1 MAIDI
6 TQFHSVFFEESL
18 EGLETMGAVLL
29 NEGFS
34 ETDGEAINTLFRA
47 AHSIKGGAGTF
58 GFIAVADFTH
68 VIESLLERLRI
79 GECKMTTEMTKVLL
93 ESVYVTRNLLSAAQ
107 NKSPINQQEVIDIK
121 QKMTELKG
129 NSQIIKSESEIAEDE
144 TNAMHSDASKILVW
158 NISFRPHLA
167 LLQMGNDPIRMF
179 QELAMLGDLTVV
191 MNDDQLPSFSELEPD
206 DCYLAWDLTL
216 TGEVGEQE
224 IREIFEWVEG
234 ECELSI
240 DQLSSN
246 LVDSDDAQIQ
256 AEPAPVSPNHE
267 SSEKQTQKSHQKQI
281 KKNAV
286 TSMRVDIDKADALVD
301 LVGELVI
308 TQSMLSQLSDNFS
321 LGDLPKLHEGIEQ
334 LERHTRDMQE
344 AIMQIRMLPISTAF
358 NRLPRI
364 VHDLSLSLG
373 KKVNLKFLGENT
385 ELDKTVLE
393 NMADPLVH
401 LVRNALD
408 HGLETPEER
417 KAADKSDTGLLLL
430 NAYHQGGNI
439 IIEISDDGAGIDDVK
454 VLQKAISK
462 GLVSDAEALSREA
475 IQDLIFNPGFS
486 TADRISEISGG
497 GVGTDVVRE
506 NINNM
511 GGSVGVSSTLGE
523 GTTFTLRLPLT
534 LAIMDGQ
541 TIKVA
546 GQDYILPLTS
556 IIESFEIE
564 AAQVKQVS
572 ERGELYLFR
581 GDYIPILRLYQLFNL
596 PPTIT
601 ELTEGLLVIVDAEG
615 QKVGLFID
623 DLISQQQVVIKN
635 LEKNY
640 RKVLGFSG
648 ATIMGD
654 GTVSLILDI
663 SGLIKL
669 YKTPSL
675 AKLPMVEEGGIR

>member
-18 EGLETMGAVLL
+18 EGLETMEAALL
-29 NEGFS
+29 NDDFS
-34 ETDGEAINTLFRA
+34 ETDNEAINTLFRA

-58 GFIAVADFTH
+58 GFTTVADFTH

-79 GECKMTTEMTKVLL
+79 GECEMTTEINKVLL
-93 ESVYVTRNLLSAAQ
+93 ESVDVTRGLLSAEQ
-107 NKSPINQQEVIDIK
+107 NKSPINQQEIADVK
-121 QKMTELKG
+121 QKMTAFDDNNQMLKG
-129 NSQIIKSESEIAEDE
+129 ESETASNE
-144 TNAMHSDASKILVW
+144 TNPTRSEAGKDVVW
-158 NISFRPHLA
+158 NIRFRPYLE

-179 QELAMLGDLTVV
+179 QELAMLGELTVV
-191 MNDDQLPSFSELEPD
+191 MNDEQLPSFSELEPD
-206 DCYLAWDLTL
+206 ACYLAWDLTL
-216 TGEVGEQE
+216 TGDISEQE
-224 IREIFEWVEG
+224 IREVFEWVED

-240 DQLSSN
+240 EQLSSS
-246 LVDSDDAQIQ
+246 LVNNDDAQIQ
-256 AEPAPVSPNHE
+256 AEPDPVSAIAD
-267 SSEKQTQKSHQKQI
+267 SSEQQIQKSHQKKT

-286 TSMRVDIDKADALVD
+286 TSMRVEIDKADALVD

-321 LGDLPKLHEGIEQ
+321 MSDLPKLHEGIEQ

-373 KKVNLKFLGENT
+373 KKVNLKFLGEQT

-417 KAADKSDTGLLLL
+417 KAAGKSDTGTLLL

-439 IIEISDDGAGIDDVK
+439 IIEISDDGAGIDDEK
-454 VLQKAISK
+454 VLQKAMSN
-462 GLVSDAEALSREA
+462 GLVPNADTLTREA

-486 TADRISEISGG
+486 TADRISEISGR

-511 GGSVGVSSTLGE
+511 GGSVDVSSTLGE

-546 GQDYILPLTS
+546 GQEYILPLTS
-556 IIESFEIE
+556 IIETFEIE

-640 RKVLGFSG
+640 RKVLGFSA

-675 AKLPMVEEGGIR
+675 AKSSRVEEGEVT

>member
-18 EGLETMGAVLL
+18 EGLETMEAALL
-29 NEGFS
+29 NDDFS
-34 ETDGEAINTLFRA
+34 ETDNEAINTLFRA

-58 GFIAVADFTH
+58 GFTTVADFTH

-79 GECKMTTEMTKVLL
+79 GECEMTTEIKKVLL
-93 ESVYVTRNLLSAAQ
+93 ESVDVTRGLLSAEQ
-107 NKSPINQQEVIDIK
+107 NKSPINQQEIADVK
-121 QKMTELKG
+121 QKMTAFDD
-129 NSQIIKSESEIAEDE
+129 NNQMFKSESETASNK
-144 TNAMHSDASKILVW
+144 TNPTRSEAGKDVVW
-158 NISFRPHLA
+158 NIRFRPYLE

-179 QELAMLGDLTVV
+179 QELAMLGELTVV
-191 MNDDQLPSFSELEPD
+191 MNDEQLPSFSELEPD
-206 DCYLAWDLTL
+206 ACYLAWDLTL
-216 TGEVGEQE
+216 TGDISEQE
-224 IREIFEWVEG
+224 IREVFEWVED

-240 DQLSSN
+240 EQLRSS
-246 LVDSDDAQIQ
+246 LVNNDDAQIQ
-256 AEPAPVSPNHE
+256 AEPDPVSAIAD
-267 SSEKQTQKSHQKQI
+267 SSEQQTQKSHQK
-281 KKNAV
+281 KTKTNAV
-286 TSMRVDIDKADALVD
+286 SSMRVDIDKADALVD

-321 LGDLPKLHEGIEQ
+321 MSDLPKLHEGIEQ

-373 KKVNLKFLGENT
+373 KKVNLKFLGEQT

-417 KAADKSDTGLLLL
+417 KAAGKSDTGTLLL

-439 IIEISDDGAGIDDVK
+439 IIEISDDGAGIDDEK
-454 VLQKAISK
+454 VLQKAMSN
-462 GLVSDAEALSREA
+462 GLVPNAETLSREA
-475 IQDLIFNPGFS
+475 VQDLIFNPGFS
-486 TADRISEISGG
+486 TADRISEISGR

-511 GGSVGVSSTLGE
+511 GGSVDVSSTLGE

-546 GQDYILPLTS
+546 GQEYILPLTS
-556 IIESFEIE
+556 IIETFEIE

-596 PPTIT
+596 RPTIT

-640 RKVLGFSG
+640 RKVLGFSA

-675 AKLPMVEEGGIR
+675 AKSPRIEEGEVT